1 MKRVASLIFAAL
13 LFLFVCSCGEKQA
26 TEAPSW
32 QEQYDLGV
40 RYLSEGNYEE
50 AILAFTVAIE
60 IDPKQADAFMGRAQ
74 AYVAS
79 GETEENLVAALADY
93 EEVIVL
99 DEANANAWLGL
110 VDTYIRLGDYEKAM
124 ELLQDTLDKTA
135 QNPLIADKI
144 ADLESSISEVDT
156 QIQTEEYDFQ
166 AQVTTSG
173 MDVDAENLTVRVRDE
188 RTATI
193 TVGGLNLQDSYL
205 TDLSTSSKD
214 AAEYH
219 WCGNAW

>member
-1 MKRVASLIFAAL
+1 
-13 LFLFVCSCGEKQA
+13 
-26 TEAPSW
+26 
-32 QEQYDLGV
+32 
-40 RYLSEGNYEE
+40 
-50 AILAFTVAIE
+50 
-60 IDPKQADAFMGRAQ
+60 MGRAQ